1 MDGGPQSSDVEL
13 RGPLVRAI
21 RLGLAAARVD
31 AVSSAPHAHDR
42 ELDAVLA
49 EGGRDP
55 LGVERPALAVRDE
68 HDRTPADV
76 VREEALRPERI
87 QRVERRGDD
96 VHVTRRRRFDGDRAR
111 RRVERCKIGGREECR
126 QHTIGEVP
134 TPTGMSPRRAASS
147 TAFRFASVRRVG
159 PPGLAAAAIDREVSR
174 TTSACASVRAR
185 SDVRVRSAGCVA
197 ASARRPMTAVIT
209 SRRRRLRIGV
219 AGRPRT
225 RRARATRR
233 SPSASA
239 ASGRATRTMSTA
251 PSGVKKVR
259 EIVAV
264 NIPARE
270 SRHPRRSARSRAAG
284 RRSSARGEHR
294 GPRPRAARLRG

>member
-1 MDGGPQSSDVEL
+1 MPCSRRVA
-13 RGPLVRAI
+13 AI
-21 RLGLAAARVD
+21 PSGSNGLLSPSVM
-31 AVSSAPHAHDR
+31 S
-42 ELDAVLA
+42 
-49 EGGRDP
+49 
-55 LGVERPALAVRDE
+55 
-68 HDRTPADV
+68 T
-76 VREEALRPERI
+76 
-87 QRVERRGDD
+87 
-96 VHVTRRRRFDGDRAR
+96 TAR
-111 RRVERCKIGGREECR
+111 RRTLSGKKPCVPSAVSASNVVATMFTSRGGGASTAIELAAESNAARSEVGKSAGR
-126 QHTIGEVP
+126 TRSVKVP